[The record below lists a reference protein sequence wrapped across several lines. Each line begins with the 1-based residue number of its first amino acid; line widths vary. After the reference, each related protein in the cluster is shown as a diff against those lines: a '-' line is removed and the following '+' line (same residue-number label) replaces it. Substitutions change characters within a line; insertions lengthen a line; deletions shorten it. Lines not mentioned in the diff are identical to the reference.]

1 MKNIILIGMPGSG
14 KSTVGVLLAKALGM
28 MFVDTDLEI
37 MQRVGKHLQ
46 EILNEEGLERFLQE
60 EAAAVKALNS
70 THSVIATGG
79 SVVMEPEAMKH
90 LREMGT
96 IVFLDVSLEELQR
109 RITNIRS
116 RGIAFAPGQQL
127 ADVYEERLP
136 LYRQY
141 ADVMVE
147 MEKDVEDTV
156 EAVLQKIREGT
167 SLYSSCQA
175 VKKTLE

>member
-1 MKNIILIGMPGSG
+1 
-14 KSTVGVLLAKALGM
+14 
-28 MFVDTDLEI
+28 
-37 MQRVGKHLQ
+37 
-46 EILNEEGLERFLQE
+46 
-60 EAAAVKALNS
+60 
-70 THSVIATGG
+70 
-79 SVVMEPEAMKH
+79 MEPEAMKH

-141 ADVMVE
+141 ADVTVV
-147 MEKDVEDTV
+147 MEKDIEDTV
-156 EAVLQKIREGT
+156 EAVMQKIREST
-167 SLYSSCQA
+167 SL
-175 VKKTLE
+175 